1 MYDPRSA
8 DGAGGELPASPPA
21 AIELVDINK
30 HFGPVHA
37 NRDISLTIPR
47 GTIHGIIG
55 ENGAGK
61 STLMSILYGFY
72 QADSGEIRVNGTPTL
87 IRTPND
93 AIHMGI
99 GMVHQHF
106 MLVEPFTVLENVILG
121 SEGGKLLR
129 EGKSRA
135 REELSR
141 LEAEYN
147 LEVSPDAVVA
157 DLPVGLQQRVEIL
170 KALFR
175 GADTLILDEPTGVL
189 TPQEA
194 DQLFRI
200 LDTLRTQGK
209 TVILITHKLRE
220 IMAITDNVSVM
231 RAGQMVANVATRDTS
246 REQLA
251 ELMVGRKVLLRV
263 DKGPANPA
271 APVLQVENL
280 NLVDRRGVRRVKDV
294 SLQVRAG
301 EIVGI
306 AGVSGN
312 GQSEL
317 LSAIA
322 GTIRARSGEISVN
335 GTTIKTS
342 QGADAHDMRTLG
354 LAHVP
359 EDRIHE
365 GLVTTFTANECMI
378 LGYHDDP
385 AYNRGLLLDRAAILS
400 TCEGRMSGYDVR
412 PPNPM
417 LKAANFSGGNQQK
430 LIVAREMERDPDLLL
445 IGQPTRGVDIGAI
458 EFIHRRLIAMRDA
471 GKAILLV
478 SVELDEVM
486 SLSDRILVMFDGAV
500 VGEVPAAEADERT
513 LGLMM
518 AGIRPDEAPN
528 STSEAAGSAAP
539 A

>member
-1 MYDPRSA
+1 MTSDVGTA
-8 DGAGGELPASPPA
+8 KTAGGGHPP
-21 AIELVDINK
+21 AIELRDINK

-37 NRDISLTIPR
+37 NKDISMTVPK

-72 QADSGEIRVNGTPTL
+72 EADSGEIHVNGQ
-87 IRTPND
+87 RTKIDNSDD
-93 AIHMGI
+93 AIAVGI

-106 MLVEPFTVLENVILG
+106 MLVDVFTVLENIILG
-121 SEGGKLLR
+121 VEGGATLKHG
-129 EGKSRA
+129 EAAA
-135 REELSR
+135 RSA
-141 LEAEYN
+141 LEALEEEYQ
-147 LEVSPDAVVA
+147 LEVPLDAITGE
-157 DLPVGLQQRVEIL
+157 LPVGIQQRVEIL
-170 KALFR
+170 KALYR
-175 GADTLILDEPTGVL
+175 GADILILDEPTGVL

-200 LDTLRTQGK
+200 LGTLREQGK

-220 IMAITDNVSVM
+220 IMAITDNVTVM
-231 RAGQMVANVATRDTS
+231 RQGEVVANVATKDTD

-263 DKGPANPA
+263 DKEPATPGDTLLA
-271 APVLQVENL
+271 VENL
-280 NLVDRRGVRRVKDV
+280 DVFDSLGVRRVKDV
-294 SLQVRAG
+294 SFSVHSG

-317 LSAIA
+317 LAALSGTMHPKSGSIAIA
-322 GTIRARSGEISVN
+322 GTDLTQMSGFDASTTRA
-335 GTTIKTS
+335 
-342 QGADAHDMRTLG
+342 LG
-354 LAHVP
+354 LGHVP
-359 EDRIHE
+359 EDRHHE
-365 GLVTTFTANECMI
+365 GLVTGFTANENAV
-378 LGYHDDP
+378 LGYHRSSD
-385 AYNRGLLLDRAAILS
+385 YNGSLFMNGNAVIS
-400 TCEGRMSGYDVR
+400 TCERYMADFDVR

-430 LIVAREMERDPDLLL
+430 LIVAREMEQHPKVLLV
-445 IGQPTRGVDIGAI
+445 GQPTRGVDIGAI

-471 GKAILLV
+471 GSAVLLV

-486 SLSDRILVMFDGAV
+486 SLSDRILVMFDGHI
-500 VGEVPAAEADERT
+500 VGEIAAADATEQK

-518 AGIRPDEAPN
+518 AGISPDEAE
-528 STSEAAGSAAP
+528 SSATAEAAVESA
-539 A
+539 